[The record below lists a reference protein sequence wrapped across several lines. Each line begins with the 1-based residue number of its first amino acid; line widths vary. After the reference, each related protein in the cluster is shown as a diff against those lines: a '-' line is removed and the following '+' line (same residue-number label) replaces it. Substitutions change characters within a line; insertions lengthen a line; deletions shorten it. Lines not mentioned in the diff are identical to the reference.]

1 MRKFAVILYPDFS
14 LQEIT
19 CLTSALSVWYGEKI
33 DFLAS
38 ENREYYSEEGLR
50 VLPAKVL
57 SDVRITDYSGI
68 ILPGSVNPLPALYDD
83 RLIDFLKSGIHAN
96 VVFAAISSAPLLL
109 AKAGILKGRKFTAG
123 FFMQMTE
130 VFSFIEKENFVHKG
144 IVQDGNV
151 ITGIGMFNRI
161 TFFPNVIKKYI
172 KQRHRD
178 RGHELSDTQKKCIIF
193 QSRSTKCPCPWKQM
207 KGIPKSQCNRHYPI
221 QYKLPIPFA
230 FFYHLDADKTDCK

>member
-151 ITGIGMFNRI
+151 ITGIGMFFREFAAAVLQRFGYEIKENFMREYPEDYTDEEL
-161 TFFPNVIKKYI
+161 TFYWSPNEYDEFLK
-172 KQRHRD
+172 
-178 RGHELSDTQKKCIIF
+178 ELKMYQ
-193 QSRSTKCPCPWKQM
+193 
-207 KGIPKSQCNRHYPI
+207 IPS
-221 QYKLPIPFA
+221 L
-230 FFYHLDADKTDCK
+230 

>member
-14 LQEIT
+14 LQEMT

-151 ITGIGMFNRI
+151 ITGIGMFFREFAAAVLQRFGYEIKENFMREYPEDYTDEEL
-161 TFFPNVIKKYI
+161 TFYWSPNEYDEFLK
-172 KQRHRD
+172 
-178 RGHELSDTQKKCIIF
+178 ELKMYQIS
-193 QSRSTKCPCPWKQM
+193 S
-207 KGIPKSQCNRHYPI
+207 
-221 QYKLPIPFA
+221 L
-230 FFYHLDADKTDCK
+230 

>member
-19 CLTSALSVWYGEKI
+19 CLTSALSVWYGEKV

-38 ENREYYSEEGLR
+38 ENKEYYSEEGLR

-130 VFSFIEKENFVHKG
+130 VFPFIEKENFVHKG

-151 ITGIGMFNRI
+151 ITGIGMFFREFAAAVLQRFGYEIKENFMREYPEDYTDEEL
-161 TFFPNVIKKYI
+161 TFYWSPNEYDEFLK
-172 KQRHRD
+172 
-178 RGHELSDTQKKCIIF
+178 ELKMYQIS
-193 QSRSTKCPCPWKQM
+193 S
-207 KGIPKSQCNRHYPI
+207 
-221 QYKLPIPFA
+221 L
-230 FFYHLDADKTDCK
+230 